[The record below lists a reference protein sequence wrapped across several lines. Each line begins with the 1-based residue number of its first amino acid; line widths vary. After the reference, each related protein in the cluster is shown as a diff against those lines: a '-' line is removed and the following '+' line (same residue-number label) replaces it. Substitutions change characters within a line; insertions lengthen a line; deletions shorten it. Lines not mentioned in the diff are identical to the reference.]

1 MEVAPKVFVS
11 YSWDS
16 NEHNEW
22 VSKFVSKLRSNGV
35 DAKYDRL
42 LTQRGTTNLDKMMVE
57 EIKNSD
63 YVLVIL
69 TEKYA
74 EKANNHEG
82 GVGFETQLLITESR
96 KNLQKI
102 IPIVRVTEGKA
113 ENVIPYYL
121 QSAHYID
128 FSNSSNFDD
137 SYEHLFYRIYKT
149 DMIEIQPLG
158 KPPVLETKKMNFEI
172 DASISSVPFELEQ
185 ELSRQ
190 SRMFKNLDAFRIL
203 LYKNVGGKNG
213 IISLEKTGDIEK
225 IIDSINEQ
233 LISDE
238 EIKLW
243 WHQGYS
249 NYMVNKN
256 IEKIADRTWVIDD
269 IEMTI
274 EKVWLYICPNSS
286 DRDYILVKTE
296 ASPDFPIYPEYNGE
310 RDYRDEYRY
319 GPSSVAG
326 FFKGQ
331 YITGIEHDAGYADIN
346 GEVVELKGESR
357 LRTRYLGEDYFFIA
371 TQDHSVLQR
380 KNDQLVRDI
389 YESIHEKNDLTQ
401 DDIIK
406 LGKLSKSDISM
417 MYS

>member
-149 DMIEIQPLG
+149 DMIT
-158 KPPVLETKKMNFEI
+158 KTLESKKCESVKCHFTL
-172 DASISSVPFELEQ
+172 SIAATPY
-185 ELSRQ
+185 
-190 SRMFKNLDAFRIL
+190 N
-203 LYKNVGGKNG
+203 
-213 IISLEKTGDIEK
+213 
-225 IIDSINEQ
+225 
-233 LISDE
+233 
-238 EIKLW
+238 KL
-243 WHQGYS
+243 
-249 NYMVNKN
+249 
-256 IEKIADRTWVIDD
+256 
-269 IEMTI
+269 
-274 EKVWLYICPNSS
+274 
-286 DRDYILVKTE
+286 
-296 ASPDFPIYPEYNGE
+296 
-310 RDYRDEYRY
+310 
-319 GPSSVAG
+319 
-326 FFKGQ
+326 
-331 YITGIEHDAGYADIN
+331 
-346 GEVVELKGESR
+346 
-357 LRTRYLGEDYFFIA
+357 FIRF
-371 TQDHSVLQR
+371 S
-380 KNDQLVRDI
+380 
-389 YESIHEKNDLTQ
+389 
-401 DDIIK
+401 
-406 LGKLSKSDISM
+406 
-417 MYS
+417 